1 METKFTLE
9 KACLILETR
18 YHVPEDFKRRIRQI
32 LQPLFRHDLSAD
44 EMLVIEKALERTYLR
59 HAEPEPDSASG
70 VAEEIL
76 DERSDFAQAPGPGGG
91 GASSRPSTASGDAAG
106 TPAHAGSSQPRAV
119 TTGVPSAGGGKGGVL
134 LVRIDPKT
142 KTAQLI
148 RLSADEV
155 KVLANKAAISDFL
168 KESDDDDTVVH

>member
-1 METKFTLE
+1 MDTKFTLE
-9 KACLILETR
+9 KACLLLEAR

-59 HAEPEPDSASG
+59 HSEPEPETPSG
-70 VAEEIL
+70 VAEEIIG
-76 DERSDFAQAPGPGGG
+76 ERPDSAQI
-91 GASSRPSTASGDAAG
+91 SAAG
-106 TPAHAGSSQPRAV
+106 TARGAGAEPAAADASRPRAV

-168 KESDDDDTVVH
+168 KESDDDDDTVVH

>member
-76 DERSDFAQAPGPGGG
+76 GERSDSAQAPGPGGA
-91 GASSRPSTASGDAAG
+91 GASSRPSTASGDA
-106 TPAHAGSSQPRAV
+106 PSQPRAV